1 MKNKGAAGSKQKS
14 LDIWRKA
21 IWVAMVLLVVVFVV
35 MGFVFRQSIKQISK
49 DPSLTSLTNE
59 SIFRIIQI
67 VNVNKNRGE
76 ECWDMMNPLEP
87 CDDTNRLTKGNYELK
102 GTSELKWLEGPIKGR
117 YELSDDFIRDTLAGF
132 MLGDKQY
139 YQTIEIEFPQP
150 DLMQVMVVTENN
162 DGDTSSQ
169 LINLNAK

>member
-1 MKNKGAAGSKQKS
+1 
-14 LDIWRKA
+14 
-21 IWVAMVLLVVVFVV
+21 MVLLVVVFIII
-35 MGFVFRQSIKQISK
+35 GLIFRQSIKQISK
-49 DPSLTSLTNE
+49 DPSVTSLTNE

-76 ECWDMMNPLEP
+76 ECWDMTNPLNP
-87 CDDTNRLTKGNYELK
+87 CDETNRLTQGNYELK
-102 GTSELKWLEGPIKGR
+102 GTKELKWLEGPIEDK
-117 YELSDDFIRDTLAGF
+117 YELSDDFVRDTLAGF

-139 YQTIEIEFPQP
+139 YQTISIDFPQP
-150 DLMQVMVVTENN
+150 DLMQIMVMTENN